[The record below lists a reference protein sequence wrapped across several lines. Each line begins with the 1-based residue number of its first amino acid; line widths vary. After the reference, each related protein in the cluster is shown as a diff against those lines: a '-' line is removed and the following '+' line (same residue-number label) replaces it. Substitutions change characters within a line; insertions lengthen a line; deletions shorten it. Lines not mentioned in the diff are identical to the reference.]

1 MQLTNQTEVILG
13 GSSAIGLAASHF
25 GVRCRGLMRGM
36 TDRPARR
43 AVLPRICLLNYG
55 ASRLRHNRM

>member
-43 AVLPRICLLNYG
+43 AVFAADLL
-55 ASRLRHNRM
+55 AQLWSLALTP